1 MKKLFK
7 QEWKY
12 YLFFM
17 LVLTGMLL
25 VMNSNGYW
33 LETAAAED
41 RNLLHLSEWER
52 YYIFQDVLYM
62 VANYV
67 RYELL
72 SEVLIHMLAGILV
85 IKSFFFWLE
94 RERSG
99 REFICTLPVRR
110 IDRMVFHFI
119 MDSLLV
125 IIPVVL
131 YTAYRYYRIDR
142 LLVQMEI
149 DIPWFG
155 ASVFGGTL
163 TCIAYLLFLL
173 GLINVLES
181 LFASGLVRIIGTVG
195 GIFAGYV
202 IIDVAFTL
210 YDGINWVQKLYGY
223 FTLTSV
229 GDCYYLPQ
237 PADILY
243 YDARFGWVHKAMDYV
258 MYYKGE
264 IVTRPTDIPAEVDDI
279 LTISSIDR
287 IVDFSNMDSYIGYV
301 LSYLVLAVLLA
312 VLAAYL
318 VKRQEASKSEF
329 YFKAG
334 RYLLCAELSG
344 FLTMIMLLNAVA
356 VWHKC
361 LIAMAG
367 IMVFILLNY
376 CMDTD
381 RKKYFNSGKIR

>member
-12 YLFFM
+12 YLFF
-17 LVLTGMLL
+17 LLILTGLLLAQNGENYWRQML
-25 VMNSNGYW
+25 
-33 LETAAAED
+33 AEWND
-41 RNLLHLSEWER
+41 LYKLSEWVR
-52 YYIFQDVLYM
+52 YINLQLILYESTNILKYGLLSDVLIQ
-62 VANYV
+62 V
-67 RYELL
+67 
-72 SEVLIHMLAGILV
+72 LAGLLIV
-85 IKSFFFWLE
+85 KSIFFWQE
-94 RERSG
+94 SVRSG

-125 IIPVVL
+125 IIPVAV
-131 YTAYRYYRIDR
+131 YAANMYYR
-142 LLVQMEI
+142 LNGFLVQLEI
-149 DIPWFG
+149 DIPWLG
-155 ASVFGGTL
+155 ASIFGVTL

-181 LFASGLVRIIGTVG
+181 LFASGFVRIIGTVG
-195 GIFAGYV
+195 GIVAGYA

-210 YDGINWVQKLYGY
+210 NDGINWVQKLYGY
-223 FTLTSV
+223 LALKSA
-229 GDCYYLPQ
+229 GGCYYLQ
-237 PADILY
+237 EPANKGLSDDY
-243 YDARFGWVHKAMDYV
+243 GWVHKAVDYV

-264 IVTRPTDIPAEVDDI
+264 IVTRPDTMPAEYAMYYADDI
-279 LTISSIDR
+279 STISSSGMER

-334 RYLLCAELSG
+334 RYLLCAEFSG
-344 FLTMIMLLNAVA
+344 FLTMIMLVNAVA

-367 IMVFILLNY
+367 IMVF
-376 CMDTD
+376 
-381 RKKYFNSGKIR
+381 